1 MNFLFSVRSTCFS
14 VETFLKYIVMGEF
27 EIVLFNTS
35 VNSIHITDQQR
46 LKHLSFDKFGLSDSC
61 FCE

>member
-1 MNFLFSVRSTCFS
+1 M
-14 VETFLKYIVMGEF
+14 ETFLKYIVMGEF

-46 LKHLSFDKFGLSDSC
+46 LEHLSFDKFGLSDSC